1 MDNRARLNVYFEME
15 GNFYML
21 FQVVN
26 VGTKNIPDF
35 KFSGFSNLYINH
47 KTDNNK
53 EDDKGYLTEEE
64 IEKSTIHSYIEF
76 TYHKDGSFITK
87 NMDFEDKTKRYH
99 NPYGIGVRWTPINDI
114 QDIQPVIS
122 VAIRRMEIYHP
133 VKLEEEGEMVHNYIC
148 KNTELLERDG
158 QYLVAIYLKEKN
170 KQVACFT
177 TSQGYSDILCNVNDK
192 LDLCILFQRHS
203 YPKAKS

>member
-1 MDNRARLNVYFEME
+1 MDNRERLNVYFEME

-26 VGTKNIPDF
+26 IGTKNIPDF

-76 TYHKDGSFITK
+76 TYHKDGSFLTGK
-87 NMDFEDKTKRYH
+87 ATLLCPLWPNR
-99 NPYGIGVRWTPINDI
+99 
-114 QDIQPVIS
+114 
-122 VAIRRMEIYHP
+122 
-133 VKLEEEGEMVHNYIC
+133 IC
-148 KNTELLERDG
+148 SCWS
-158 QYLVAIYLKEKN
+158 QY
-170 KQVACFT
+170 
-177 TSQGYSDILCNVNDK
+177 D
-192 LDLCILFQRHS
+192 
-203 YPKAKS
+203 